1 MDKGFLKVLSSHRT
15 HWIARRTSSSS
26 YALSTKSAI
35 ENKYLDRSMILVGV
49 IESLQEFLWN
59 KIEGSFKVKERY
71 HSEQKGSSIA
81 GVTIRHSP
89 VIAVNLD
96 LIDTS
101 AKLVAVLTEV
111 PCKSLLDDR
120 VLRTMDHRD
129 VRTSPKALLD
139 ELGKS
144 VISITCKNKLQLSA
158 VLRTYGSASY
168 EMYHPV
174 MDSQWRGEYSV
185 IYKLGSPRPEVV
197 AVDSIE
203 NDGYE
208 RIDAIDLLAF
218 SVANAGSKESTVG
231 TVAVPDNNK
240 EEGVE
245 MKSLYD
251 VRVKKLNQ
259 TDGSTEVVELLGVV
273 VTEINHSARSVKL
286 GDGRVLAGCVMRVR
300 DSEPGG
306 HGYATTEVDFE
317 VVDRYAEGSEKH
329 RKLEDLKALI
339 VSTTIDLVNS
349 PYGSEEMEQYRSDLK
364 SYEEEWKRLSE
375 EKNYNRYALEVVD
388 GDR

>member
-1 MDKGFLKVLSSHRT
+1 
-15 HWIARRTSSSS
+15 
-26 YALSTKSAI
+26 
-35 ENKYLDRSMILVGV
+35 MILVGV

-71 HSEQKGSSIA
+71 HGEQKGSSIA

>member
-1 MDKGFLKVLSSHRT
+1 
-15 HWIARRTSSSS
+15 
-26 YALSTKSAI
+26 
-35 ENKYLDRSMILVGV
+35 MILVGV

>member
-1 MDKGFLKVLSSHRT
+1 
-15 HWIARRTSSSS
+15 
-26 YALSTKSAI
+26 
-35 ENKYLDRSMILVGV
+35 
-49 IESLQEFLWN
+49 
-59 KIEGSFKVKERY
+59 
-71 HSEQKGSSIA
+71 
-81 GVTIRHSP
+81 
-89 VIAVNLD
+89 
-96 LIDTS
+96 
-101 AKLVAVLTEV
+101 
-111 PCKSLLDDR
+111 
-120 VLRTMDHRD
+120 
-129 VRTSPKALLD
+129 
-139 ELGKS
+139 
-144 VISITCKNKLQLSA
+144 
-158 VLRTYGSASY
+158 
-168 EMYHPV
+168 MYHPV
-174 MDSQWRGEYSV
+174 MGSPWRGEYSV